1 MLCVDALAACSKFMV
16 FFLELSGIF
25 FFNVFYPQLVE
36 SLDVKFMDMEVPT
49 VSALSFFLTS
59 PLFCD
64 LEGAKPRQRG
74 RSPYNLDTGHCFL
87 DFSEGRSCIS
97 VCDGKIKCNKE
108 IRKEQ

>member
-1 MLCVDALAACSKFMV
+1 MV